1 MSEPIALK
9 VLKLPSWI
17 IKKVA
22 YAYKTVVFLPA
33 NLLFYLG
40 KGIISSDSVANDSVI
55 F

>member
-22 YAYKTVVFLPA
+22 FVYKTIVFLPT
-33 NLLFYLG
+33 NCLFYVG
-40 KGIISSDSVANDSVI
+40 KRMLDS
-55 F
+55 